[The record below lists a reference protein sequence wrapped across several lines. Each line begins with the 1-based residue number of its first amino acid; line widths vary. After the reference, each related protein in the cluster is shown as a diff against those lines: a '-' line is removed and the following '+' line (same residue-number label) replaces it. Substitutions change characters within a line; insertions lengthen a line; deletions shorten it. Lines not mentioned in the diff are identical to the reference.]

1 MKGNTPMNNTH
12 KNNVARRSFAG
23 RIAGAAVAG
32 ALLLGA
38 PALATLAAAPASAD
52 TDPSIVFKDRN
63 GGGFAVVPGAIL
75 VGNGK
80 GQGAFIT
87 PKGTEFFLPGQQ
99 RVTIGNP
106 ND

>member
-1 MKGNTPMNNTH
+1 MNTTH
-12 KNNVARRSFAG
+12 KNKVARRSFTG
-23 RIAGAAVAG
+23 RIVGAAVAG

-52 TDPSIVFKDRN
+52 PDNGIVFKDRN
-63 GGGFAVVPGAIL
+63 GGGFAIVPGGII

-80 GQGAFIT
+80 GQGAILT
-87 PKGTEFFLPGQQ
+87 PKGSEFFLPGQQ
-99 RVTIGNP
+99 HVTVGNP